1 MWSAGRGRAPCY
13 TRYDA
18 LPPGAASMSDL
29 QRNLAS
35 LHDALRGAQHLDAD
49 ERAMLETV
57 LADIRRVLEGSSL
70 QDASGS
76 EHGDA
81 LEGAAVRLEAGHPG
95 LAGAIRSVLDA
106 LGKAGI

>member
-1 MWSAGRGRAPCY
+1 M
-13 TRYDA
+13 T
-18 LPPGAASMSDL
+18 DL
-29 QRNLAS
+29 QRTLRD
-35 LHDALRGAQHLDAD
+35 LHTELGSADRLSADDRAL
-49 ERAMLETV
+49 LETV
-57 LADIRRVLEGSSL
+57 LADIRRVLE
-70 QDASGS
+70 ASAAAPATG